1 MVCLITSLESAGDQI
16 REVVGSSRL
25 LTDKKSL
32 KRYSSDQSFVPSRS
46 PLMAVKAS
54 SEEEVQNIL
63 RIADTSRIP
72 VTPYSTG
79 ANNQGAAIQ
88 SVPGIVLDL
97 SEMTRIIDID
107 TISRNAVIEPGVT
120 FHDLQSAARKK
131 GLRVLTPIEQPS
143 SASVLATYLE
153 YVPTYSWAKYGDE
166 NLLTMHVVLP
176 SGKLLR
182 TGAAAYP
189 VVEKP
194 YDPVH
199 IPFSYLGKIW
209 FGSQGT
215 LGVVT
220 WGTVKLK
227 NIHDRNE
234 AKFISLDRFDKAPSL
249 IRRIKTLR
257 LGEELFLLNKMELA
271 LLLAKQPSQ
280 VKAMRSSLPNWSI
293 VIVIRGD
300 DEEFRYQAEDL
311 KDICKKEGVNV
322 ADSPKGASEAGR
334 VILKEIE
341 DPRGWAHTSRYKGA
355 RTTLPFIAPIRKLP
369 IFQTIVSD
377 LAKSYSY
384 DVSDIGTMI
393 VPGEVSRVYYQYTFC
408 RNPADKEQ
416 TRRGQALHNACA
428 KKLISSGA
436 FFYRPYGDI
445 ARLVYDRSP
454 AYHRIIQ
461 LFKKTVDP
469 NGIMNPGKLSM

>member
-1 MVCLITSLESAGDQI
+1 
-16 REVVGSSRL
+16 
-25 LTDKKSL
+25 
-32 KRYSSDQSFVPSRS
+32 
-46 PLMAVKAS
+46 MAVKAS

-63 RIADTSRIP
+63 RIADSSGIP

-88 SVPGIVLDL
+88 SVPGMILDL
-97 SEMTRIIDID
+97 SEMKRIIDID
-107 TISRNAVIEPGVT
+107 TISRNAVIEPGVS
-120 FHDLQSAARKK
+120 FEDLQTAARKK
-131 GLRVLTPIEQPS
+131 GLRALTPIEQPS

-166 NLLTMHVVLP
+166 NILTMHVVLP

-199 IPFSYLGKIW
+199 VPFSYLGKIW

-220 WGTVKLK
+220 RGTVKLK

-234 AKFISLDRFDKAPSL
+234 AKFIILDRFDKAPSL

-271 LLLAKQPSQ
+271 LLLSKRTDQ
-280 VKAMRSSLPNWSI
+280 VKAIRSSLPNWSI

-300 DEEFRYQAEDL
+300 EEEFSFQAEDL
-311 KDICKKEGVNV
+311 KDLCRKQGAKL
-322 ADSPKGASEAGR
+322 ADHPKGVSDAGEM
-334 VILKEIE
+334 VLKEIE
-341 DPRGWAHTSRYKGA
+341 KPRGWAHTSKFKGA

-369 IFQTIVSD
+369 IFQTIVND
-377 LAKSYSY
+377 LSKSFSY
-384 DVSDIGTMI
+384 DISDVGTMI
-393 VPGEVSRVYYQYTFC
+393 VPGEVSRVFYQFSFC

-416 TRRGQALHNACA
+416 GRRGEELHYACA
-428 KKLISSGA
+428 KKLISAGA

-469 NGIMNPGKLSM
+469 NGIMNPGKLCM